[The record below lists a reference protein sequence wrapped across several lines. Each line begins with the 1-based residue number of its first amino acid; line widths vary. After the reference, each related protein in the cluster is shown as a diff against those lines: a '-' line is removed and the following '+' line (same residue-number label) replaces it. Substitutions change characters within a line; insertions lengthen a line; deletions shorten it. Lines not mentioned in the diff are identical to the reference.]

1 MGSALQPYLHIFKQ
15 QQVPKLCIT
24 QLCSKDG
31 QRSFFI
37 MKNIRRRRKNTN
49 KNNQPVSSLQIFH
62 VNIFR
67 LDKHI
72 SVCGS
77 SELNPR
83 LWCVRLEKGSNIY
96 YSPCETEQEKQQRLS
111 SFLSTLFIP
120 VSLQPTN
127 SGPQFFCQSCLSI
140 ALLDR
145 LKSEHPERSAIA
157 FLCVMKMSRK
167 KNYSSVWSMG
177 PNSFALQVNLL

>member
-1 MGSALQPYLHIFKQ
+1 
-15 QQVPKLCIT
+15 
-24 QLCSKDG
+24 
-31 QRSFFI
+31 
-37 MKNIRRRRKNTN
+37 MKKRKT
-49 KNNQPVSSLQIFH
+49 KNNQPVSSLQIFD
-62 VNIFR
+62 VYIFR
-67 LDKHI
+67 LDNHI

-111 SFLSTLFIP
+111 SFLSTLFTP

-157 FLCVMKMSRK
+157 FLCTMKTSNV
-167 KNYSSVWSMG
+167 NYSSVWSMG
-177 PNSFALQVNLL
+177 QNSFALEVNLL